1 MEWLLIQGTGGGR
14 VDFLPGLAGL
24 VGAGGVSGER
34 RDKLT
39 VGGTIIL
46 HSGPFASETVATRRS
61 VRGDE
66 KVSGWRLMPTLL

>member
-1 MEWLLIQGTGGGR
+1 M
-14 VDFLPGLAGL
+14 